1 MTGREWV
8 ERFAEEVG
16 IEAPSEAEFDDVLKL
31 AAAAAHSSERLA
43 APVATWLAGKTGRP
57 VAELADL
64 AERLESSL

>member
-8 ERFAEEVG
+8 ERFAEEAG

>member
-8 ERFAEEVG
+8 ERFAEEAG
-16 IEAPSEAEFDDVLKL
+16 IEAPSEPEFDDVLKL